1 MPDNAPGL
9 EKYTPTRL
17 DWLTVMLNAQFSY
30 DNARSDR
37 FTLSYLPG
45 EDGKSL
51 SVIVRHFA
59 DADKERMDEKIDLA
73 KKAVSAVSEMYD
85 WDTWLEV
92 KVDVEEL
99 ILS

>member
-1 MPDNAPGL
+1 MSDNAPGF

-51 SVIVRHFA
+51 SVIVRHLLMQI
-59 DADKERMDEKIDLA
+59 KSGWMKR
-73 KKAVSAVSEMYD
+73 
-85 WDTWLEV
+85 
-92 KVDVEEL
+92 L
-99 ILS
+99 ILRRRLF